1 MISASEVQSNLD
13 VLIVG
18 AGVAGLSL
26 ATALGREGFK
36 IVVIDGAPRPERP
49 SEARNMADWDLRVSA
64 LTPAS
69 ISFLTKLGAWQNI
82 PANRTGRYHRMQVW
96 DAQGT
101 GSIGFDAEEIQAP
114 FLGHIVEN
122 RLTLQALL
130 DCVDHCSG
138 VEVMWGQGLESMI
151 HTNAG
156 WKIECSSG
164 QRYCAPLT
172 VGADGARSRVRE
184 LIAMPTRQWS
194 YHQNAIVGTVA
205 LQSGHLNTC
214 WQVFLD
220 SGPLAL
226 LPLADPEKVAIV
238 WSLDEAEHDHI
249 AALPDQAFLHALNRA
264 LGQDAPVVA
273 GIGPRASF
281 PLQQVHA
288 VDYIDQGLVLVADAA
303 HSIHPLAGQGINL
316 GLSDVRVLA
325 SELASGKAHGLLVS
339 DPVLLKRYQ
348 RQRKAE
354 NLAMMAAMEAFKRC
368 FGSQN
373 PLAVL
378 ARNVGFN
385 VVDQQSWMKRWFMEQ
400 ALS

>member
-1 MISASEVQSNLD
+1 M
-13 VLIVG
+13 IVG

-26 ATALGREGFK
+26 ATALGREGFQV
-36 IVVIDGAPRPERP
+36 VVIDGAPRPEPP
-49 SEARNMADWDLRVSA
+49 SQGREIADWDLRVSA

-69 ISFLTKLGAWQNI
+69 ISFLTELGAWQDI
-82 PANRTGRYHRMQVW
+82 PTDRTGCYNRMRVW

-101 GSIGFDAEEIQAP
+101 GTIGFDADEVQAP
-114 FLGHIVEN
+114 YLGHIVEN
-122 RLTLQALL
+122 RQTLHALL
-130 DCVDHCSG
+130 RCAERCSG
-138 VEVMWGQGLESMI
+138 IDVLWEQGLASMT
-151 HTNAG
+151 HTEAG
-156 WKIECSSG
+156 WEIESNSG

-184 LIAMPTRQWS
+184 LTAMPTRQWS

-205 LQSGHLNTC
+205 LESGHGNTC
-214 WQVFLD
+214 WQAFLAT
-220 SGPLAL
+220 GPLAL

-238 WSLDEAEHDHI
+238 WSLDEAEHERI
-249 AALPDQAFLHALNRA
+249 AALPDESFLQALNHA
-264 LGQDAPVVA
+264 LGQDAPVVS
-273 GIGPRASF
+273 GLGPRASF
-281 PLQQVHA
+281 PLRQAHA

-325 SELASGKAHGLLVS
+325 AELTSGKTHGLDVA

-348 RQRKAE
+348 RQRKTE
-354 NLAMMAAMEAFKRC
+354 NLAMMTAMEAFKRG

-373 PLAVL
+373 PVAVL
-378 ARNVGFN
+378 ARNIGLN
-385 VVDQQSWMKRWFMEQ
+385 VVDQRSWMKRWFMQQ

>member
-1 MISASEVQSNLD
+1 MSAPEVESNCD

-26 ATALGREGFK
+26 ATALGHQGFEV
-36 IVVIDGAPRPERP
+36 VVIDGAPRPERP
-49 SEARNMADWDLRVSA
+49 ADGREMADWDLRVSA

-69 ISFLTKLGAWQNI
+69 ISFLTELGAWQGI
-82 PANRTGRYHRMQVW
+82 PADRTGRYHCMQVW

-101 GSIGFDAEEIQAP
+101 GSIRFDAEEAQTP

-130 DCVDHCSG
+130 QCADQCAR
-138 VEVMWGQGLESMI
+138 VEVMWGQGLESMT
-151 HTNAG
+151 HTEAG
-156 WKIECSSG
+156 WEIACSKG
-164 QRYCAPLT
+164 HRYCAPLT

-184 LIAMPTRQWS
+184 LTAMPTRQWS
-194 YHQNAIVGTVA
+194 YDQNAIVGTVA
-205 LQSGHLNTC
+205 LELGHMNTC
-214 WQVFLD
+214 WQAFLD
-220 SGPLAL
+220 TGPLAL

-238 WSLDEAEHDHI
+238 WSLDEAEHERIASLPDEAFLRTLNHVLGRDAPAV
-249 AALPDQAFLHALNRA
+249 AAL
-264 LGQDAPVVA
+264 
-273 GIGPRASF
+273 GPRASF
-281 PLQQVHA
+281 PLRQAHA
-288 VDYIDQGLVLVADAA
+288 VEYIDQGLVLVADAA

-325 SELASGKAHGLLVS
+325 GELVSGKANGLSVS

-348 RQRKAE
+348 RQRKTE
-354 NLAMMAAMEAFKRC
+354 NLAMMAAMEAFKRG
-368 FGSQN
+368 FGTQN
-373 PLAVL
+373 PVAVL
-378 ARNVGFN
+378 ARNIGLN